1 MAQMTQAELEEI
13 IGYRDKIAP
22 CPRCESDD
30 IEFVFN
36 ILDPTSPYNFTA
48 RCRSCDYTM
57 HDNDPKHLLAKWNTE
72 AERSRRIDYA
82 NDER

>member
-1 MAQMTQAELEEI
+1 MMTEEQLAEI
-13 IGYRDKIAP
+13 IGYRNQIEE

-36 ILDPTSPYNFTA
+36 VLDHTAPYNFTA
-48 RCRSCDYTM
+48 RCRSCQYTM
-57 HDNDPKHLLAKWNTE
+57 HDNDPKQLLAKWNAE

>member
-1 MAQMTQAELEEI
+1 MTEEQLAEI
-13 IGYRDKIAP
+13 IGYRNQIEE

-36 ILDPTSPYNFTA
+36 ILNNSAPKNFTA
-48 RCRSCDYTM
+48 RCRACEYTM
-57 HDNDPKHLLAKWNTE
+57 HDNDPKRLLAKWNAE

-82 NDER
+82 NDEI

>member
-1 MAQMTQAELEEI
+1 MTEEQLAEI
-13 IGYRDKIAP
+13 IGYRNQIEG
-22 CPRCESDD
+22 CPRCESDN

-36 ILDPTSPYNFTA
+36 ILDPTFPYNFTA

-57 HDNDPKHLLAKWNTE
+57 HDNDPKRLLAMWNAA
-72 AERSRRIDYA
+72 AEHARRIDYA

>member
-22 CPRCESDD
+22 CPRCEGVSV
-30 IEFVFN
+30 EFVFN
-36 ILDPTSPYNFTA
+36 VLDYSAPCKFTA

-57 HDNDPKHLLAKWNTE
+57 HDAEKDVLLAKWNE
-72 AERSRRIDYA
+72 AAEHARRIDYA
-82 NDER
+82 NDEQ

>member
-1 MAQMTQAELEEI
+1 MTEEQLAEI
-13 IGYRDKIAP
+13 IGYRNQIEG
-22 CPRCESDD
+22 CPRCESDN

-57 HDNDPKHLLAKWNTE
+57 HDNDPKRLLAMWNAA
-72 AERSRRIDYA
+72 AEHARRIDYA

>member
-13 IGYRDKIAP
+13 IGYRDQIEE

-36 ILDPTSPYNFTA
+36 ILDPTAFYNFTA
-48 RCRSCDYTM
+48 RCRACQYTM
-57 HDNDPKHLLAKWNTE
+57 HDNDPKQLLAKWNAE

-82 NDER
+82 NE